1 MKNIKKNLFLFF
13 SLLIVLVSPKISLG
27 SDRNSF
33 PTSRMG
39 GGTRGLCGSRL
50 IMHIVP
56 VVNKYTPDK
65 TRLLAM
71 YLGKTKEAKPLT
83 VEIINNSQI
92 EEKLNFEPSG
102 ESLFIFKIQSIENI
116 TLWKSY
122 FNCSDIQNDNI
133 INFMSSISN
142 PVSTFI
148 STESNLE
155 QRKYQRFIN
164 RAHNKCG
171 TTITKEQ
178 IKNLINLDEEI
189 SSKISEKVSII
200 CPSIH
205 I

>member
-1 MKNIKKNLFLFF
+1 MKNIKKCLFLFF
-13 SLLIVLVSPKISLG
+13 PLLIVLVSPKILLG
-27 SDRNSF
+27 SDRSTF

-56 VVNKYTPDK
+56 VENKYTPDK

-92 EEKLNFEPSG
+92 EQKLNFEPSG
-102 ESLFIFKIQSIENI
+102 EALFIFKIQSIENT

-122 FNCSDIQNDNI
+122 FNCSDIQSDNM
-133 INFMSSISN
+133 INFMSNISN
-142 PVSTFI
+142 PVSTLI

-155 QRKYQRFIN
+155 QKKYQRFIN
-164 RAHNKCG
+164 KAHNKCG
-171 TTITKEQ
+171 TTITNEE
-178 IKNLINLDEEI
+178 IKNLTSLDEAI
-189 SSKISEKVSII
+189 SSKISENVSII
-200 CPSIH
+200 CP
-205 I
+205 

>member
-1 MKNIKKNLFLFF
+1 MKNIKKCLFLFLP
-13 SLLIVLVSPKISLG
+13 LLIVLVSPKILLG
-27 SDRNSF
+27 SDRSTF

-56 VVNKYTPDK
+56 VENKYTPDK

-92 EEKLNFEPSG
+92 EQKLNFEPSG
-102 ESLFIFKIQSIENI
+102 EALFIFKIQSIEN
-116 TLWKSY
+116 TSLWKSY
-122 FNCSDIQNDNI
+122 FNCSDIQSDNM
-133 INFMSSISN
+133 INFMSNISN
-142 PVSTFI
+142 PVSTLI

-155 QRKYQRFIN
+155 QKKYQRFIN
-164 RAHNKCG
+164 KAHNKCG
-171 TTITKEQ
+171 TTITNEE
-178 IKNLINLDEEI
+178 IKNLTSLDEAI

-200 CPSIH
+200 CP
-205 I
+205 

>member
-1 MKNIKKNLFLFF
+1 MKNIKKCLFLFF
-13 SLLIVLVSPKISLG
+13 PLLIILVSPKILLG
-27 SDRNSF
+27 SDRSTF

-56 VVNKYTPDK
+56 VENKYTPDK

-92 EEKLNFEPSG
+92 EQKFNFEPSG
-102 ESLFIFKIQSIENI
+102 EAFFIFKIQSIENT

-122 FNCSDIQNDNI
+122 FNCSDIQSDNM
-133 INFMSSISN
+133 INFMSNISN
-142 PVSTFI
+142 PVSTLI

-155 QRKYQRFIN
+155 QKKYQRFIN
-164 RAHNKCG
+164 KAHNKCG
-171 TTITKEQ
+171 TTITNEE
-178 IKNLINLDEEI
+178 IKNLTSLDEAI
-189 SSKISEKVSII
+189 SSKISENVSII
-200 CPSIH
+200 CP
-205 I
+205 

>member
-1 MKNIKKNLFLFF
+1 MKNIKKCLFLFF
-13 SLLIVLVSPKISLG
+13 PLLIVLVSPKILLG
-27 SDRNSF
+27 SDRSTF

-56 VVNKYTPDK
+56 VENKYTPDK

-92 EEKLNFEPSG
+92 EQKLNFEPSG
-102 ESLFIFKIQSIENI
+102 EALFIFKIQSIDNT

-122 FNCSDIQNDNI
+122 FNCSDIQSDNM
-133 INFMSSISN
+133 INFMSNISN
-142 PVSTFI
+142 PVSTLI

-155 QRKYQRFIN
+155 QKKYQRFIN
-164 RAHNKCG
+164 KAHNKCG
-171 TTITKEQ
+171 TTITNEE
-178 IKNLINLDEEI
+178 IKNLTSLDEAI
-189 SSKISEKVSII
+189 SSKISENVSII
-200 CPSIH
+200 CP
-205 I
+205 

>member
-1 MKNIKKNLFLFF
+1 MKNIKKCLFLFLP
-13 SLLIVLVSPKISLG
+13 LLIVLVSPKILLG
-27 SDRNSF
+27 SDRSTF

-56 VVNKYTPDK
+56 VENKYTPDK

-92 EEKLNFEPSG
+92 EQKFNFEPSG
-102 ESLFIFKIQSIENI
+102 EAFFIFKIQSIENT

-122 FNCSDIQNDNI
+122 FNCSDIQSDNM
-133 INFMSSISN
+133 INFMSNISN
-142 PVSTFI
+142 PVSTLI

-155 QRKYQRFIN
+155 QKKYQRFIN
-164 RAHNKCG
+164 KAHNKCG
-171 TTITKEQ
+171 TTITNEE
-178 IKNLINLDEEI
+178 IKNLTSLDEAI
-189 SSKISEKVSII
+189 SSKISENVSII
-200 CPSIH
+200 CP
-205 I
+205 

>member
-1 MKNIKKNLFLFF
+1 MKNIKKCLFLFF
-13 SLLIVLVSPKISLG
+13 PLLIVLVSPKILLG
-27 SDRNSF
+27 SDRSTF

-56 VVNKYTPDK
+56 LENKYTPDK

-92 EEKLNFEPSG
+92 EQKLNFEPSG
-102 ESLFIFKIQSIENI
+102 EALFIFKIQSIENT

-122 FNCSDIQNDNI
+122 FNCSDIQSDNM
-133 INFMSSISN
+133 INFMSNISN
-142 PVSTFI
+142 PVSTLI

-155 QRKYQRFIN
+155 QKKYQRFIN
-164 RAHNKCG
+164 KAHNKCG
-171 TTITKEQ
+171 TTITNEE
-178 IKNLINLDEEI
+178 IKNLTSLDEAI
-189 SSKISEKVSII
+189 SSKISENVSII
-200 CPSIH
+200 CP
-205 I
+205 